1 MNPTCI
7 VAAWFVI
14 FTLPFDLGRWRSRSS
29 HSFSGEEM
37 IWNLGTNTPCM
48 QSVYP
53 RIEDVVVIA
62 AFLSHTLTAAELE
75 LCVFWLLVQISGKG
89 ETIRL
94 IRIYPIIPKEYK

>member
-1 MNPTCI
+1 MDPTCI
-7 VAAWFVI
+7 CS
-14 FTLPFDLGRWRSRSS
+14 TLVCDIHEIWEDGEADRHIPFGQRNDMPKNGT
-29 HSFSGEEM
+29 SG
-37 IWNLGTNTPCM
+37 PM

-75 LCVFWLLVQISGKG
+75 LCVFCLLVQISGKG

-94 IRIYPIIPKEYK
+94 IRIYPII